1 MADFNTTQA
10 QLEAARAALQQ
21 AQVSAVTAAARAQ
34 QAQATLDTAQR
45 QARDE
50 HGQQKLAQLAA
61 AAKQALADSDAAK
74 AALGRSRASVSQ
86 LTGIFGQF
94 SDPRQN
100 INLLS
105 ASSPFL
111 LFPVRLETRFRTIAQ
126 QQHGIAAAGPRHQL
140 WVRIY
145 PDDCSID
152 TFEPTLSQSQLNSIK
167 NYWQSIW
174 SAGGIEN
181 DERGAWAAL
190 VRAHSSGRAGW
201 LADNFKPTNSP
212 PSKKIDATD
221 EILVI
226 PTSTALSDPEAGAIS
241 DYWQAVWLADG
252 DGAKTQAAQTA
263 LEGSVGAARAA
274 ELVTSY
280 APFNLGDKPAAP
292 LKKFDVRL
300 STAFVV
306 FPPDPDTTVH
316 SWSLAPQVRQFPD
329 RFIVLGYSDGKQTL
343 EAVGNPVT
351 LPLYAGPDPSADPTE
366 TIHPDPPPDGPDL
379 FVPDEL
385 KWMVDFDRAVAAGL
399 GIAIDI
405 TPEQARAGFDRLL
418 VVGLKLSTNAE
429 KGSTALQELLAH
441 HQWSRS
447 GFSLLPQ
454 GTPTHNT
461 TGARSGHGGD
471 DDSDVSFNDRKN
483 QPLFTPVPDPGQKAD
498 GQWFAEF
505 LGLDPAYVATVHGS
519 GDEDQKRARAMQTAL
534 WPATLGHWMNTLFTP
549 TGAKTS
555 IFSDNTIEQTRH
567 FFTQY
572 VSGRG
577 PLPAIRIGGQPY
589 GILPATAFS
598 RIQWYEEEFRALFLP
613 SAFLRTLYGILMQF
627 DADWARM
634 SLSVSRVG
642 DNNSDPHQT
651 LLNVVAH
658 HPSSV
663 EYYSRTAENLQQIY
677 NMLNFWALGPDFIQ
691 GLIQLGLQAGAI
703 GLLQKFGYTGSALP
717 DLLNH
722 FFLKD
727 NPQITTVIDDRP
739 LSETS
744 GIRAYT
750 DAGDNYIQ
758 WMIAAAGSLET
769 LRAESGFTQNK
780 SPQALLYLYLRHA
793 LMLGY
798 YDASYNF
805 HRDTGILSGDALL
818 AMRAEPTFVHVAG
831 SATASESRF
840 AALYKSDSRITGS
853 PTKLVSEYIGE
864 QIGIL
869 PQVTV
874 LASQTDALKT
884 LARASTAELERLFAE
899 HIDTCSYRYD
909 AWLLGLVSQRI
920 SNQIAAK
927 GNADG
932 GQPSPRGIYLGA
944 YAWVEYLRPSTA
956 PLVPAQIPP
965 ELQQQFPGTE
975 PLMVDTA
982 GGGYIHG
989 PSIQHANA
997 AAVLRSG
1004 YLANASSASP
1014 DTLAVNLSSDRVRVA
1029 LGLIE
1034 GIRNGQSLGAL
1045 LGYRFER
1052 GLHDAYALAEVDK
1065 FIYPLRKAFPLAADA
1080 LASTKTDPNVPI
1092 EAIEARNVLDGK
1104 KLVDQVRSSGKTAY
1118 PYGLGSQLPAASG
1131 PGEQDALNQQ
1141 TSALLNAY
1149 DAIADMA
1156 LAEGVFQAVQGNYDR
1171 VASTM
1176 EAYTTGNFP
1185 PEPQVVQ
1192 TPPAGVTLTHR
1203 FAMQLKP
1210 GLPAPAGATPR
1221 ATAEP
1226 AVDEWLGRMLP
1237 PFAQLACT
1245 VVWNDPVT
1253 GNPKSQTVTLND
1265 LGLRPLDVLYLLKP
1279 DNVQMMAEFDDRI
1292 LARVYTVSNP
1302 RPDAVLKILYLQA
1315 GAGQISFF
1323 ELSPLLRELRTL
1335 ATQSR
1340 PLRASD
1346 VRRANDASQNDN
1358 STVFADRARISG
1370 PNGALKTLGD
1380 EIEAYLA
1387 TLAPLLAD
1395 TVTKRAQIINSV
1407 DTNLDKAIGYME
1419 RAAKFA
1425 MPSSG
1430 WGFAYDWRRGAFRD
1444 LLSQVRTL
1452 ANRWTQKLSDFD
1464 VAILAYNNLPAG
1476 TSDADRFA
1484 ALQAAELLVSSQLE
1498 PLPATP
1504 NILLNDLTRPGGKR
1518 DSLQSRLNQFLA
1530 LLGGAGSSFSALY
1543 NSVAA
1548 LSVQEF
1554 DSQPF
1559 DITSF
1564 GDRAITVTEDISRI
1578 LTGQLATIRARVD
1591 GVNKQL
1597 AAAAAA
1603 ASASDQV
1610 SAIQAAAKL
1619 LLGDDFQL
1627 VPEFTISVAQGGEWA
1642 NAFNA
1647 STSGALFKHL
1657 KTTLNI
1663 DFPVD
1668 EWLYGAARV
1677 RPPLHSWEALVMLA
1691 SAFDVAA
1698 PTLTPIQLP
1707 YEADAPWLALQF
1719 PDNYTLDSD
1728 RLLYTCAYSQV
1739 FDPNARQCGL
1749 LVDEWAEVL
1758 PATTRDT
1765 GITFNFNRPDNEP
1778 PQTML
1783 LVTPPSNNPQWQW
1796 ADLVDALNETL
1807 DLAKKRAVEPSALDL
1822 TVYARF
1828 LPATAM
1834 AATTYAITISTI
1846 LTAAN
1851 GALEVMPGGS
1861 NA

>member
-1 MADFNTTQA
+1 MTDFTTTQG

-21 AQVSAVTAAARAQ
+21 AQLKATTAASRAQ
-34 QAQATLDTAQR
+34 QAQATFDAAQR
-45 QARDE
+45 QASSEADKQR
-50 HGQQKLAQLAA
+50 LAQLEAA
-61 AAKQALADSDAAK
+61 AQQASADSDAAK
-74 AALGRSRASVSQ
+74 VTLGHSRADVSR
-86 LTGIFGQF
+86 LTGFFGQF

-100 INLLS
+100 LNLLS
-105 ASSPFL
+105 ASSPIL
-111 LFPVRLETRFRTIAQ
+111 LFPVRIETRFRKLTQPRDNAV
-126 QQHGIAAAGPRHQL
+126 AAPQHQL

-152 TFEPTLSQSQLNSIK
+152 TFEPTLSESELNSIK
-167 NYWQSIW
+167 NYWQAIW
-174 SAGGIEN
+174 AAGGIEN

-190 VRAHSSGRAGW
+190 VHAHGSGRAGW
-201 LADNFKPTNSP
+201 LADNFKPTNAP
-212 PSKKIDATD
+212 PAQKIDATD

-226 PTSTALSDPEAGAIS
+226 PTTTALNAAESGAIS
-241 DYWQAVWLADG
+241 GYWQAIWLADG
-252 DGAKTQAAQTA
+252 DDPQTQAAQAT

-274 ELVTSY
+274 ELITAYV
-280 APFNLGDKPAAP
+280 PFNLSDKPAAP
-292 LKKFDVRL
+292 LEKSGVRL

-306 FPPDPDTTVH
+306 FPPDPDTTIH
-316 SWSLAPQVRQFPD
+316 SWSQAPQVREFPD
-329 RFIVLGYSDGKQTL
+329 RFVVLGYSGTTQTL

-366 TIHPDPPPDGPDL
+366 TIHPDPPPDGSDL

-385 KWMVDFDRAVAAGL
+385 KWMVDFDRAVAAGMAV
-399 GIAIDI
+399 AIDI

-418 VVGLKLSTNAE
+418 VIGVKLSTDAGN
-429 KGSTALQELLAH
+429 GSTALQELLAH

-447 GFSLLPQ
+447 GFTFLPQ
-454 GTPTHNT
+454 GTPTHNAT
-461 TGARSGHGGD
+461 DASSGHGRD
-471 DDSDVSFNDRKN
+471 DDPDVSFDDRKN
-483 QPLFTPVPDPGQKAD
+483 QPLFTPVADATQKSD

-519 GDEDQKRARAMQTAL
+519 GDQDQKRARAMQTAL
-534 WPATLGHWMNTLFTP
+534 WPATFGYWMNTLFTP

-555 IFSDNTIEQTRH
+555 IFSDTTIEQTRE

-598 RIQWYEEEFRALFLP
+598 RIQWYERDFRGPFLAP
-613 SAFLRTLYGILMQF
+613 AFLRKLYGVLMQL
-627 DADWARM
+627 DADWAGM
-634 SLSVSRVG
+634 SQSVARVG
-642 DNNSDPHQT
+642 DNGDPHQT

-663 EYYSRTAENLQQIY
+663 EYYSRTAENLKQIY

-691 GLIQLGLQAGAI
+691 ALLQLLLQAGAV
-703 GLLQKFGYTGSALP
+703 GLLEKFGYTGSELP

-727 NPQITTVIDDRP
+727 NPQITAVIDDRP

-744 GIRAYT
+744 GIRSYT
-750 DAGDNYIQ
+750 GTGDNYIQ
-758 WMIAAAGSLET
+758 WMIEAAGSVET
-769 LRAESGFTQNK
+769 LRAESGFLQNK

-793 LMLGY
+793 LILGY

-805 HRDTGILSGDALL
+805 HRNTGVLAGEALL
-818 AMRAEPTFVHVAG
+818 AMRVEPTFVHVAP
-831 SATASESRF
+831 SAPASESRY
-840 AALYKSDSRITGS
+840 AALYKTESRITGS
-853 PTKLVSEYIGE
+853 PTQLVSDYIGLH
-864 QIGIL
+864 IGLL
-869 PQVTV
+869 PEITV
-874 LASQTDALKT
+874 LTAQVDALKT
-884 LARASTAELERLFAE
+884 LAPASTAELERLFAE

-909 AWLLGLVSQRI
+909 AWLLGLVNHRI
-920 SNQIAAK
+920 AEQLAVGDDAVD
-927 GNADG
+927 NANDDAG
-932 GQPSPRGIYLGA
+932 EPPQGIYLGA
-944 YAWVEYLRPSTA
+944 YAWVENLRPSAT
-956 PLVPAQIPP
+956 PLVPAQIPQ
-965 ELQQQFPGTE
+965 ELAQQFPGTE
-975 PLMVDTA
+975 PIMVDPA

-1004 YLANASSASP
+1004 YLANASSDNP
-1014 DTLAVNLSSDRVRVA
+1014 DTLAVNLSSDRVRIA
-1029 LGLIE
+1029 MGLIE

-1052 GLHDAYALAEVDK
+1052 GLHDSYNLAEVDK
-1065 FIYPLRKAFPLAADA
+1065 FIYPLRQAFPLAANA
-1080 LASTKTDPNVPI
+1080 LASTADPNAPI

-1104 KLVDQVRSSGKTAY
+1104 KLVDQVRSGGASY
-1118 PYGLGSQLPAASG
+1118 PYGLNTTLPPATG
-1131 PGEQDALNQQ
+1131 PGEQEALDQQ
-1141 TSALLNAY
+1141 TSALLDAY
-1149 DAIADMA
+1149 DAIADLA

-1192 TPPAGVTLTHR
+1192 TPPDGVTLTHR
-1203 FAMQLKP
+1203 FAIQLKP

-1226 AVDEWLGRMLP
+1226 AIDEWLGRMLP
-1237 PFAQLACT
+1237 PLTQVECT
-1245 VVWNDPVT
+1245 VVWNDPIT
-1253 GNPKSQTVTLND
+1253 GDPQSQTVTLHD
-1265 LGLRPLDVLYLLKP
+1265 LGLKPLDILYLLKP
-1279 DNVQMMAEFDDRI
+1279 DNVQMMAEFDDRV
-1292 LARVYTVSNP
+1292 LARVYALRNP
-1302 RPDAVLKILYLQA
+1302 RPDAGLKILYLQA
-1315 GAGQISFF
+1315 DAGKISFF
-1323 ELSPLLRELRTL
+1323 EASPLLRELRTL
-1335 ATQSR
+1335 TTQSR

-1346 VRRANDASQNDN
+1346 ARRANDASQDDN
-1358 STVFADRARISG
+1358 STVFADSTRISG
-1370 PNGALKTLGD
+1370 PNGDLKTLGD
-1380 EIEAYLA
+1380 QIETYLA

-1395 TVTKRAQIINSV
+1395 TVAHRSQIIDAV
-1407 DTNLDKAIGYME
+1407 DASLQTAAGFLE

-1430 WGFAYDWRRGAFRD
+1430 WGFAYDWKRGAFSD
-1444 LLSQVRTL
+1444 LLAQVRAL
-1452 ANRWTQKLSDFD
+1452 VDRWTQKLSDFD
-1464 VAILAYNNLPAG
+1464 AAILAYDNLPPG

-1504 NILLNDLTRPGGKR
+1504 HDLFNTLTNPGGQR
-1518 DSLQSRLNQFLA
+1518 DAFQNRLNQFSAILD
-1530 LLGGAGSSFSALY
+1530 GAGTSFSALY
-1543 NSVAA
+1543 DSIGA
-1548 LSVQEF
+1548 LSVQQF

-1559 DITSF
+1559 DVTPF
-1564 GDRAITVTEDISRI
+1564 GDRTIVVTEDISRI
-1578 LTGQLATIRARVD
+1578 LTGQLAAIRARVD

-1597 AAAAAA
+1597 ASAAAA

-1619 LLGDDFQL
+1619 LLGDDFQI
-1627 VPEFTISVAQGGEWA
+1627 VPEFTVSSAQGGEWA

-1647 STSGALFKHL
+1647 SSSGDLFTYL
-1657 KTTLNI
+1657 NTTLNI

-1677 RPPLHSWEALVMLA
+1677 RPPLHSWEALVMLT
-1691 SAFDVAA
+1691 SAFGMAT

-1719 PDNYTLDSD
+1719 PDDYVLDSD
-1728 RLLYTCAYSQV
+1728 RLLYTCAYSQA
-1739 FDPNARQCGL
+1739 FDPTGRQCGL

-1783 LVTPPSNNPQWQW
+1783 LVTPASNNAQWQW
-1796 ADLVDALNETL
+1796 SDLVDALNETL
-1807 DLAKKRAVEPSALDL
+1807 DLAKKRAVEPAALDT

-1828 LPATAM
+1828 LPATVM
-1834 AATTYAITISTI
+1834 AATSYAITISTI

-1851 GALEVMPGGS
+1851 GALDFLPKG
-1861 NA
+1861 N